1 MEIPF
6 YQLFNVHQIRS
17 FLRGLFSA
25 SLFLGHIAP
34 KSKIKLCQRRTVGT
48 TKITKHLEITFL
60 DLATSP
66 QAQPMVCL
74 LTSEIRQNLP
84 VGFCRYSRTS
94 QPTRLQKPFTFTTK
108 TSWCYPRLNTI
119 VAIFFFLQN
128 LYPHFWLGAS
138 VCAFNFIMICIR
150 SL

>member
-25 SLFLGHIAP
+25 SFFFGHIAP
-34 KSKIKLCQRRTVGT
+34 KTKIKLCQRKTVGT
-48 TKITKHLEITFL
+48 TKITKHLEITLL

-66 QAQPMVCL
+66 QAQPMVFICL

-84 VGFCRYSRTS
+84 VGFVDIRG
-94 QPTRLQKPFTFTTK
+94 L
-108 TSWCYPRLNTI
+108 LNQQGFKNLSLLPLNSSN
-119 VAIFFFLQN
+119 VMVLSKVEYHRSIFFIYFFRTCIPTFGWLQVDVPVI
-128 LYPHFWLGAS
+128 LL
-138 VCAFNFIMICIR
+138 
-150 SL
+150 